1 MNPFGDALHR
11 NHRIHSSRLF
21 SGVWVV
27 SIVAPGGK
35 VEHLRGEFPSQAQ
48 ALEAATRHIDSE
60 FHTTTGKEDGS
71 VE

>member
-1 MNPFGDALHR
+1 MNLFGDALHR

-48 ALEAATRHIDSE
+48 AVYAAKQQIDTAADE
-60 FHTTTGKEDGS
+60 QRAPLT
-71 VE
+71 